1 MAGGGTRRGARRS
14 GGFVELDWYDAPR
27 YYDLIFDTDTA
38 READF
43 LERMA
48 AAHAEP
54 PARRAL
60 RVLEP
65 ACGSGRLMV
74 ELAARGARVVGFDA
88 SAPMLE
94 YAGKRLKER
103 GLKGR
108 LFEARMESFELP
120 ASEQGRF
127 DLAHCFVSTFKY
139 LLTEADARSH
149 LERVAAA
156 LRPGG
161 IYVLGFHL
169 SDYDELR
176 QSRERWVV
184 EEGGTRVVCTITG
197 WPPMRRAR
205 REKVRSRLVVEEGGE
220 TKRLETTWDFRTYDA
235 GQAKRLLA
243 SVPAFEL
250 VAVHDFDYAQE
261 RPRNLGAER
270 LDVVL
275 ILRRG
280 KDGARV
286 IFSPPS
292 APAAEPPGRR
302 AGKK

>member
-1 MAGGGTRRGARRS
+1 MGRRTSPGAARRA

-48 AAHAEP
+48 AEHLAP
-54 PARRAL
+54 RARRAL

-65 ACGSGRLMV
+65 ACGSGRLVV
-74 ELAARGARVVGFDA
+74 ELARRGQRVAGFDA
-88 SAPMLE
+88 SAPMLA
-94 YAGKRLKER
+94 YARERLASE
-103 GLKGR
+103 GLRAK

-120 ASEQGRF
+120 AAFRGTC

-139 LLTEADARSH
+139 LLSEEDARSH
-149 LERVAAA
+149 LKRVASA

-184 EEGGTRVVCTITG
+184 ESSGLRVVCTITG
-197 WPPMRRAR
+197 WPPERRTR
-205 REKVRSRLVVEEGGE
+205 RERVRSRLVVEEGGE
-220 TKRLETTWDFRTYDA
+220 VKRLETQWQFRTYDA
-235 GQAKRLLA
+235 AEVERLLA
-243 SVPAFEL
+243 SVPQLEL
-250 VAVHDFDYAQE
+250 VAVHDFDYADE
-261 RPRNLGAER
+261 RPRDLGAER

-275 ILRRG
+275 ILRR
-280 KDGARV
+280 R
-286 IFSPPS
+286 P
-292 APAAEPPGRR
+292 
-302 AGKK
+302 